1 MLSSFSLWLSV
12 ASCYT
17 RQLLLVAQRRLL
29 LCSAASLG
37 GSAVP
42 YCSARLLL
50 FVAQLFPIVMLGCL
64 LWWLSCSLLLRSAAS
79 LGGSAV
85 PYCYARLLLLVAQL
99 FLPLCLAAGSLTHHI
114 EEKRWFLDVVHH
126 AMYVQS
132 YIIFRNYSLWRM
144 NFFAKNI

>member
-1 MLSSFSLWLSV
+1 MKIESRTALIAHDIVEGHAVHAQMSCCEFSEIVVHILFYCFSFMVSV
-12 ASCYT
+12 VVQ
-17 RQLLLVAQRRLL
+17 QLLPEAQRPLL
-29 LCSAASLG
+29 LCSAAS
-37 GSAVP
+37 
-42 YCSARLLL
+42 Y
-50 FVAQLFPIVMLGCL
+50 
-64 LWWLSCSLLLRSAAS
+64 
-79 LGGSAV
+79 GGSAV
-85 PYCYARLLLLVAQL
+85 PYCYARLPLMVAQL

>member
-1 MLSSFSLWLSV
+1 MLGCLL
-12 ASCYT
+12 CYA
-17 RQLLLVAQRRLL
+17 QLLLL

-42 YCSARLLL
+42 YCYARLHLM
-50 FVAQLFPIVMLGCL
+50 VAKLFPIVMLGCFS
-64 LWWLSCSLLLRSAAS
+64 WWFSVPSCYAQLLLM
-79 LGGSAV
+79 
-85 PYCYARLLLLVAQL
+85 VAKL

-144 NFFAKNI
+144 NFFC

>member
-1 MLSSFSLWLSV
+1 MSPLVMLGCFSWWIRCSP
-12 ASCYT
+12 
-17 RQLLLVAQRRLL
+17 L

-42 YCSARLLL
+42 YCYARQLLL
-50 FVAQLFPIVMLGCL
+50 VAQLFPIVMLGCL
-64 LWWLSCSLLLRSAAS
+64 LWRLSCSLLLCSAAS
-79 LGGSAV
+79 LDGSAV
-85 PYCYARLLLLVAQL
+85 PHCYAWLPLMVAQL

-144 NFFAKNI
+144 IFFAKNI

>member
-1 MLSSFSLWLSV
+1 MLGCFSLWLSV
-12 ASCYT
+12 PYCYAQ
-17 RQLLLVAQRRLL
+17 QLLFVAQRRLL

-42 YCSARLLL
+42 YC
-50 FVAQLFPIVMLGCL
+50 
-64 LWWLSCSLLLRSAAS
+64 
-79 LGGSAV
+79 
-85 PYCYARLLLLVAQL
+85 YARLPLMVAQL

>member
-1 MLSSFSLWLSV
+1 MVAKLFPIVMLGCFSWWLSCSLLLCSAASLGGSASPIVMLSSFSWWLSC
-12 ASCYT
+12 S
-17 RQLLLVAQRRLL
+17 LL

-42 YCSARLLL
+42 YC
-50 FVAQLFPIVMLGCL
+50 
-64 LWWLSCSLLLRSAAS
+64 
-79 LGGSAV
+79 
-85 PYCYARLLLLVAQL
+85 YARLPLMVAQL